1 MSGIFRGLQIGVS
14 SLMAHQQA
22 INVTSQNIANM
33 NTPGYQR
40 QRVNFRELSGPSGL
54 INPPLVGTGV
64 YADRISRFVT
74 PFIDQQIRH
83 QNGLKNQAET
93 TVNMLLDVE
102 SSLIEPSESGLS
114 ASLDEFWQSWQNL
127 VVTPTEPATRVTL
140 VQTGEQLASS
150 IREARSFIDSFRENL
165 TTQIQINFNQINE
178 IAQEVSDL
186 NRQILR
192 ANAQTGISAGGAIAL
207 EQQRDQLFFDLSK
220 LVDYNL
226 SFQEN
231 GLARVTIGNYALVDD
246 GGPQK
251 IQLDEDGHMIWAIN
265 GRRVQLNSG
274 EMRAMVDMRDQV
286 LPGIIGGLDE
296 MAKGLIDSVNDIHRQ
311 GYGLNGVTGLNFFVG
326 EDAATISVNE
336 LLVNVPES
344 IATASQPGRTGD
356 VSIAVEISELN
367 SRAVMGPNGQYSIN
381 AFFRTLVTEMGMKT
395 QQARRQLSSSEVISE
410 HLDNRRQSIS
420 GVSLD
425 EEVANLVTYEKAFQA
440 SARIINVID
449 EMLDQVINRM
459 GLAGR

>member
-64 YADRISRFVT
+64 YADRITRFTT

-83 QNGLKNQAET
+83 QNGLRNQAET
-93 TVNMLLDVE
+93 TVNMLMDVE
-102 SSLIEPSESGLS
+102 SALIEPSESGLS
-114 ASLDEFWQSWQNL
+114 ASLDEFWQAWQNL

-178 IAQEVSDL
+178 IAREIGDL

-192 ANAQTGISAGGAIAL
+192 ANAQTGIGSGGAIAL
-207 EQQRDQLFFDLSK
+207 EQTRDQLFFDLSK

-246 GGPQK
+246 GGPQ
-251 IQLDEDGHMIWAIN
+251 
-265 GRRVQLNSG
+265 
-274 EMRAMVDMRDQV
+274 
-286 LPGIIGGLDE
+286 
-296 MAKGLIDSVNDIHRQ
+296 
-311 GYGLNGVTGLNFFVG
+311 
-326 EDAATISVNE
+326 
-336 LLVNVPES
+336 
-344 IATASQPGRTGD
+344 
-356 VSIAVEISELN
+356 EI
-367 SRAVMGPNGQYSIN
+367 RM
-381 AFFRTLVTEMGMKT
+381 
-395 QQARRQLSSSEVISE
+395 
-410 HLDNRRQSIS
+410 
-420 GVSLD
+420 D
-425 EEVANLVTYEKAFQA
+425 EE
-440 SARIINVID
+440 I
-449 EMLDQVINRM
+449 
-459 GLAGR
+459 GRAHV